1 MTDKTPPGSET
12 DQNGPQA
19 APRSGEGGAG
29 GALVESP
36 EATIERLTR
45 ELGDLNERYLRLAA
59 EYDNFRK
66 RTARERTELWATAQA
81 ELVARLV
88 DAVDDLTRF
97 AHVDPVAANAKAL
110 HEGVELVERKVLKEL
125 EAARVE
131 RVDRAGVPFDPA
143 LHEAVTTA
151 PTDDLARDHT
161 VGAVLQA
168 GYKLGDRLIRP
179 ARVQVLTYQGKV
191 T

>member
-12 DQNGPQA
+12 DQSGPRP
-19 APRSGEGGAG
+19 APDSGAGGAG

-45 ELGDLNERYLRLAA
+45 ELGELNERHLRLAA

-66 RTARERTELWATAQA
+66 RTARERSELWATAQA

-110 HEGVELVERKVLKEL
+110 REGVELVERKVLKEL

-131 RVDRAGVPFDPA
+131 RVDRADVPFDPA

-151 PTDDLARDHT
+151 PTDDPARDHT
-161 VGAVLQA
+161 VGAVLQP

-179 ARVQVLTYQGKV
+179 ARVQVLTYQRQV
-191 T
+191 P